1 MSKVPAPNY
10 TQCPNVIFDYWLPI
24 LGFAEL
30 KIFMVIIR
38 KTFGW
43 HKIKDRIS
51 LSQLQKLTG
60 ISGKHHILKAI
71 QDLEERKLIKKE
83 IEGIFGEENTYYSLI
98 INEEPV
104 TLSNPPPVTQSN
116 PPPVTLSDSQ
126 KKGSLKKNNN
136 VVGNGGNIPLP
147 LEQQFTK
154 SDLYFSCSKLK
165 KDWSPEEMESAY
177 EKYSISN
184 QIISDPLKYIEGII
198 NKTRINSQNN
208 NKKDKICT
216 TTDLPQ
222 KKKPLSQIRAPEWAQ
237 MKTTEFM
244 EKPKNFLIYCGNPGI
259 GKTFLCSCLIDWAI
273 TNFRSFRY
281 WNESELL
288 KKVRSSIEDFKGD
301 YLETLKYLIDD
312 DLIFLD
318 DIGSTGLNEWRKEI
332 IFDAVDERYCSMKPT
347 IITTNFSMKELE
359 KNFPERVSSRLLAKE
374 NTIIE
379 ILDGTDLRRN

>member
-1 MSKVPAPNY
+1 M
-10 TQCPNVIFDYWLPI
+10 
-24 LGFAEL
+24 
-30 KIFMVIIR
+30 KI
-38 KTFGW
+38 
-43 HKIKDRIS
+43 
-51 LSQLQKLTG
+51 
-60 ISGKHHILKAI
+60 
-71 QDLEERKLIKKE
+71 
-83 IEGIFGEENTYYSLI
+83 
-98 INEEPV
+98 
-104 TLSNPPPVTQSN
+104 
-116 PPPVTLSDSQ
+116 
-126 KKGSLKKNNN
+126 
-136 VVGNGGNIPLP
+136 
-147 LEQQFTK
+147 
-154 SDLYFSCSKLK
+154 
-165 KDWSPEEMESAY
+165 
-177 EKYSISN
+177 
-184 QIISDPLKYIEGII
+184 
-198 NKTRINSQNN
+198 
-208 NKKDKICT
+208 
-216 TTDLPQ
+216 
-222 KKKPLSQIRAPEWAQ
+222 
-237 MKTTEFM
+237 TEFM